1 MEKRILNFSEFIL
14 ENFVFE
20 QEEKKEGVV
29 FIAASTSKTNI
40 TDESAKVM
48 GVKKDVIYKVTLK
61 NGLDSIKGL
70 SEKFPLMSFAEKKKN
85 EMTITEGNK
94 VSAGKDILKI
104 NDKSIEEK
112 GEINLNK
119 SEVAGKEMVIE
130 ASNNGVLML
139 YRLAGYYG
147 ENPPGRKRNDGITG
161 FYKTAG
167 LTLNQTQDYVI
178 NIQMGTE
185 DERTS
190 EWIGAWSG
198 SGLQYWMNGVYG
210 LICTATVQQAGG
222 TVKDKLSQ
230 EYKTYKQG
238 EKDPKKQAEII
249 NEEFVK
255 MQKELIAKKFLVNS
269 QPIDV
274 KGDLESILSNKSNYK
289 NTVGKITFTDSGISK
304 FVEIGN
310 KVIDHVS
317 KSSRPK
323 GFSERIDSLLPKT
336 SGILKKSLGTTNKE
350 SAKKWMDHVQTEHQY
365 SPGKPLG
372 AQQGMQTMDF
382 GEGKY

>member
-29 FIAASTSKTNI
+29 FIAASTSETDI
-40 TDESAKVM
+40 TDSSAKVM

-70 SEKFPLMSFAEKKKN
+70 SEKFPLMTLAEKKKN
-85 EMTITEGNK
+85 EITVTEGNK
-94 VSAGKDILKI
+94 VSPGKDILKI

-130 ASNNGVLML
+130 ASNNGILML
-139 YRLAGYYG
+139 YRLAGYYEEDSRG
-147 ENPPGRKRNDGITG
+147 KKRNDGITG
-161 FYKTAG
+161 FYETSK

-178 NIQMGTE
+178 NIQMGTK
-185 DERTS
+185 DKRTS

-198 SGLQYWMNGVYG
+198 SSLRYWMNGVYAQ
-210 LICTATVQQAGG
+210 ICTATVQQAGG

-230 EYKTYKQG
+230 GYETYKQE

-249 NEEFVK
+249 NEDFVK
-255 MQKELIAKKFLVNS
+255 MQKELIAKNFLVNS

-274 KGDLESILSNKSNYK
+274 KGDLESLLSNRSNYK
-289 NTVGKITFTDSGISK
+289 KTGDKITFTDSGISK

-310 KVIDHVS
+310 KVIDHLS

-323 GFSERIDSLLPKT
+323 GFSEKIDPLLPKT
-336 SGILKKSLGTTNKE
+336 SAILKKSLGTTSKE
-350 SAKKWMDHVQTEHQY
+350 MAKEWMGHVQTEHQY
-365 SPGKPLG
+365 SSGKPLG
-372 AQQGMQTMDF
+372 AQQGMQTMNF
-382 GEGKY
+382 GEGNY